1 MKDNNETKN
10 EQTTSLQSAAEHLVE
25 LASSKQL
32 VLLGDQIGI
41 SQHVSFIAQLLPEL
55 YEAGVR
61 HLAWEFTNSRAQQ
74 QLDGLLSSTEWDDAV
89 CTELFVDLMGIGF
102 TYQEYAEVVKA
113 AWSLN
118 QTLDSDAPAFRIIGL
133 GIPTY
138 VEDPD
143 LLDGRSAS
151 ELELRNWWMGGH
163 YRDVAA
169 FHMANTLTNEIL
181 RLGERALVLVSS
193 ERSTTK
199 FVQWEGGLPTVSVG
213 NLLYRW
219 VGDGV
224 ARAVFHGAIVDS
236 MAVERVE
243 ALVAAA
249 PENPE
254 TFGIALNLAT
264 LGNVGLN
271 EVVGS
276 VNGVDTSLRLRDI
289 ADSYIWITGV
299 DGWEPCQLISDVI
312 TSDNLDEI
320 EARYQALDPRVAPWT
335 QTELEQIREEGQAKL
350 ADSWIKLPVK
360 EEASPKRSRFGRRRS

>member
-1 MKDNNETKN
+1 MNDNNEPAS
-10 EQTTSLQSAAEHLVE
+10 EQTTSLQSASEHLVE

-41 SQHVSFIAQLLPEL
+41 SQHVSFVAQLLPEL

-89 CTELFVDLMGIGF
+89 CTGLFVDLMGIGF

-138 VEDPD
+138 VEDPG

-199 FVQWEGGLPTVSVG
+199 FVQWEDGLPTVSVG
-213 NLLYRW
+213 NLLHRW

-224 ARAVFHGAIVDS
+224 ARAVFHGAIADS
-236 MAVERVE
+236 TAVERVE

-335 QTELEQIREEGQAKL
+335 PTELEQIREEGQAKL
-350 ADSWIKLPVK
+350 VDSWVKLPVK

>member
-1 MKDNNETKN
+1 MNDSNESTPK
-10 EQTTSLQSAAEHLVE
+10 QTTTLQSASEHLVE

-41 SQHVSFIAQLLPEL
+41 SQHVSFIAQILPEL
-55 YEAGVR
+55 HKAGVKN
-61 HLAWEFTNSRAQQ
+61 LAWEFTNTRAQE
-74 QLDGLLSSTEWDDAV
+74 QLDGLLSSDNWDEAR
-89 CTELFVDLMGIGF
+89 CTELFIDLKGIGF
-102 TYQEYAEVVKA
+102 TYREYAEVVKA
-113 AWSLN
+113 AWALN
-118 QTLDSDAPAFRIIGL
+118 RSLDSDVPAFRIIGL

-138 VEDPD
+138 VEDPE

-169 FHMANTLTNEIL
+169 FHMANILTKEIL
-181 RLGERALVLVSS
+181 RTGERALVMVSS

-199 FVQWEGGLPTVSVG
+199 FVQWEDGLPTTSVG

-219 VGDGV
+219 VGEGV
-224 ARAVFHGAIVDS
+224 ARAVFHGAIADS

-243 ALVAAA
+243 ALVAGA

-276 VNGVDTSLRLRDI
+276 VDGVDTSLRLREI

-299 DGWEPCQLISDVI
+299 ESWQPCELIPDVI
-312 TSDNLDEI
+312 TSENLAHI
-320 EARYQALDPRVAPWT
+320 EARYQALDPRVEPWT
-335 QTELEQIREEGQAKL
+335 LEELEQIRIEGQVKL
-350 ADSWIKLPVK
+350 ADSWIKLPIP
-360 EEASPKRSRFGRRRS
+360 EEPPSKKSRFGRRRS

>member
-1 MKDNNETKN
+1 
-10 EQTTSLQSAAEHLVE
+10 
-25 LASSKQL
+25 
-32 VLLGDQIGI
+32 
-41 SQHVSFIAQLLPEL
+41 
-55 YEAGVR
+55 
-61 HLAWEFTNSRAQQ
+61 
-74 QLDGLLSSTEWDDAV
+74 
-89 CTELFVDLMGIGF
+89 
-102 TYQEYAEVVKA
+102 
-113 AWSLN
+113 
-118 QTLDSDAPAFRIIGL
+118 
-133 GIPTY
+133 
-138 VEDPD
+138 
-143 LLDGRSAS
+143 
-151 ELELRNWWMGGH
+151 
-163 YRDVAA
+163 
-169 FHMANTLTNEIL
+169 MANTLTNEIL
-181 RLGERALVLVSS
+181 RSGERALVLVSS

-199 FVQWEGGLPTVSVG
+199 FVQWEDGLPTVSVG
-213 NLLYRW
+213 NLLHRW

-224 ARAVFHGAIVDS
+224 ARAVFHGAIADS
-236 MAVERVE
+236 TAVERVE